1 MWATVTVAG
10 MFLSGLLVGCS
21 TAPTTPTARD
31 ELTQKAVAEREEWNR
46 LDPGL
51 EALAK
56 KSEGYAFFPEITKG
70 GLGVG
75 GAYGRG
81 VVFQQNQPIGY
92 AAVTQGSVG
101 LQAGGQTYSELIVF
115 ENSAAMERFK
125 KNQFEFG
132 AHASAIL
139 AKTGAAANARFVDGV
154 AVFVRPVAG
163 AMAEAAIAGQ
173 RVTYVAK

>member
-92 AAVTQGSVG
+92 ADVTQGSVG

-115 ENSAAMERFK
+115 ENKAAMERFK
-125 KNQFEFG
+125 SNQFEFG
-132 AHASAIL
+132 ANASAIL
-139 AKTGAAANARFVDGV
+139 AKNGAAANARFVDGV
-154 AVFVRPVAG
+154 AIFVRPVAG